1 MTIGEKIQHYRKKL
15 GWSQEQMAGK
25 LGVSVSTVG
34 MIETDKRN
42 VKDSIKYQLCS
53 LFNIS
58 IAELMG
64 DTEINFN
71 FLKSKIIAIFLQ
83 YKIKE
88 DKFVSVKKEVLD
100 LIETRKYLE
109 LREIQT
115 LKETK
120 DIIKCIL
127 IFAMNSSHI
136 NKPKNSIEAEDIF
149 IQKYKKEIL
158 EVLNSIK
165 YNDLEFNSF
174 LTVVSQY
181 DFYTP
186 EPSIKKNPYEETDK
200 YIGIKIAFDKMI
212 PKYEKGNIAIVQ
224 KAQEFINGQDVCF
237 KNKILYDIGRIFIK
251 DNIVAINYFNTNYN
265 TQFFDLEEFKKLYI
279 GVVISTRLYN

>member
-1 MTIGEKIQHYRKKL
+1 MTIGEKIQNYRKKL
-15 GWSQEQMAGK
+15 GWSQEQLAGK

-42 VKDSIKYQLCS
+42 VKDSIKYQLCT

-71 FLKSKIIAIFLQ
+71 FLRSKIIAIFLQ

-100 LIETRKYLE
+100 LIETGKYLE
-109 LREIQT
+109 FTKIKI

-127 IFAMNSSHI
+127 IFSRSSSYI
-136 NKPKNSIEAEDIF
+136 NKFGSEDAF

-174 LTVVSQY
+174 LTVVPQHN
-181 DFYTP
+181 FYTP

-251 DNIVAINYFNTNYN
+251 DNIVAINYFNTNYS
-265 TQFFDLEEFKKLYI
+265 TQFFKLEEFKKLYI